1 MLSVYLWNIYID
13 SLLTEA
19 PAPEFLNKILN
30 RFRLRLLIFSQLL
43 GIFNF
48 KKMKSNWFSVHLCL
62 PKVVNS
68 TTEENKQVQTKMS
81 LKRQCHEIFDPY
93 FWLKAFFLGY

>member
-1 MLSVYLWNIYID
+1 MLSVYMWNIYID

-43 GIFNF
+43 GIFNL
-48 KKMKSNWFSVHLCL
+48 KKW
-62 PKVVNS
+62 KVIGFQFICVYQRS
-68 TTEENKQVQTKMS
+68 
-81 LKRQCHEIFDPY
+81 
-93 FWLKAFFLGY
+93 